1 GYTRRVS
8 AAALA
13 LLPYLVVVADAP
25 SPPARPR
32 QTADNPCVEAS
43 AKGYAVHDRDG
54 CKGITLTRV
63 KSSLGAM
70 RWNGDEKSVWVE
82 SLEVDWSL
90 DLSMSV
96 SKRYE
101 EGGCAYK
108 AVVAHETGHWN
119 DSLDAQRAG
128 LDGFEDDLVAAGRG
142 ELDEHRA
149 GGGAVGL
156 HDARAVHGD
165 LAADHGGAAVD
176 ELGQLV
182 ARAVLGGGARQRQVA
197 AAERAHGVRHL
208 ARALRDDLGLAAR
221 PGGQRLRRGGDGLHS
236 RGAVGARGG
245 GDGLRGGR
253 GGAAAQP
260 PAQRGGGR
268 RGQGSEETPESH
280 CGAVSGCRSIC
291 SEWRRPPS

>member
-1 GYTRRVS
+1 MS

-128 LDGFEDDLVAAGRG
+128 LDGFEDDLVALRLPTKDHPAPVPPARRKKYIR
-142 ELDEHRA
+142 EK
-149 GGGAVGL
+149 GALVSKAFR
-156 HDARAVHGD
+156 DREARFD
-165 LAADHGGAAVD
+165 
-176 ELGQLV
+176 
-182 ARAVLGGGARQRQVA
+182 RQVRA
-197 AAERAHGVRHL
+197 AL
-208 ARALRDDLGLAAR
+208 ARRDSPAAY
-221 PGGQRLRRGGDGLHS
+221 RRFLDACPRRDWAAKS
-236 RGAVGARGG
+236 R
-245 GDGLRGGR
+245 
-253 GGAAAQP
+253 
-260 PAQRGGGR
+260 
-268 RGQGSEETPESH
+268 
-280 CGAVSGCRSIC
+280 
-291 SEWRRPPS
+291 